1 MIIPMV
7 MESFVKYPEPPCLW
21 AFAGVGKYLFL
32 QDGSISLISFNLNG
46 GFVRDLF
53 LCRLGG
59 G

>member
-7 MESFVKYPEPPCLW
+7 MESFVKYPEPPCFVGVCGGRQVFV
-21 AFAGVGKYLFL
+21 FARRVDQL
-32 QDGSISLISFNLNG
+32 DSFNLNG